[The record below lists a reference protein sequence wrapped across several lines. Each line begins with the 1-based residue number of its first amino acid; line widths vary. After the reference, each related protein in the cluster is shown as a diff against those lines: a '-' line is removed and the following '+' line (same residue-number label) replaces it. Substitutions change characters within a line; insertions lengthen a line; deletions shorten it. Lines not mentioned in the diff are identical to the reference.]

1 MIEVRDQRAAVGN
14 QRRKISHRATECAER
29 FLWALFATVV
39 KPISDLRLLISG
51 LCALLLAFS
60 FSAHAQQSTKIP
72 RIGFLSPGNSP
83 GNDFRYEAIQQG
95 LRELGYI
102 EGKTIALEYRGA
114 DGKVD
119 RFPELATDLVRLQVD
134 VIIVSNNTV
143 ARAAS
148 NATKT
153 IPIVIA
159 AGADPVAAGLVASL
173 ARPGGNV
180 TGLSGLFPD
189 LSVKR
194 LELLKEILPGL
205 TRVAV
210 LRPLEGSGQQLRE
223 MQAAAPALEI
233 QLQILLVGVAD
244 RLESAFQAAAKARV
258 DALTVMP
265 DPSGLFIA
273 NRQRIFALS
282 VKNRLPAVY
291 SDRDFVEAGGL
302 MSNGTNVT
310 DLFRRTATYVDK
322 ILKGRKPA
330 DLPVEQ
336 PMKFELLI
344 NLKTAK
350 ALGLTIPPVVMM
362 RAVKVIK

>member
-1 MIEVRDQRAAVGN
+1 MKRTV
-14 QRRKISHRATECAER
+14 ISSTLCTLP
-29 FLWALFATVV
+29 FALSLA
-39 KPISDLRLLISG
+39 
-51 LCALLLAFS
+51 CALLFALCFPAE
-60 FSAHAQQSTKIP
+60 AQQSTRIP

-83 GNDFRYEAIQQG
+83 GNDFRYEAFQQG

-102 EGKTIALEYRGA
+102 EGKNVALEYRGA
-114 DGKVD
+114 DGKVN
-119 RFPELATDLVRLQVD
+119 RFPELAADLVRQQVD
-134 VIIVSNNTV
+134 IIIVSNNTV

-180 TGLSGLFPD
+180 TGLTGLHAD

-194 LELLKEILPGL
+194 LELLKEILPRL

-223 MQAAAPALEI
+223 MQAAAPSLEI
-233 QLQILLVGVAD
+233 QLQILEVRVAD
-244 RLESAFQAAAKARV
+244 RLESVFQEAAKARAG
-258 DALTVMP
+258 ALAVMP
-265 DPSGLFIA
+265 DPSGLFVK
-273 NRQRIFALS
+273 NRERIFALT
-282 VKNRLPAVY
+282 VQNRLPAIY
-291 SDRDFVEAGGL
+291 SDRVFVEAGGL
-302 MSNGTNVT
+302 MSYGANVA

-322 ILKGRKPA
+322 ILKGRKPS

-336 PMKFELLI
+336 PMKFEFII
-344 NLKTAK
+344 NLKAAK
-350 ALGLTIPPVVMM
+350 QIGLTVPPNVLA
-362 RAVKVIK
+362 RADKVIQ